1 MLRLGTCR
9 VPLRSPRR
17 YHSTKTKTLKVA
29 VEGCCHGKLDDIYKQ
44 VASMERKG
52 KYKVDLLLICGDFQ
66 ATRNVQDLECMAVPP
81 KHKHLNDFPKY
92 YSGQKRAPILT
103 VFIGGNHEASNYLAE
118 LHYGGWVAPNQYY
131 LGRSGCI
138 QVNGVRIAGA
148 SGIYTEAQYENGY
161 FEKLP
166 YSQHALK
173 SIYRIRQYDIY
184 KLSLLTKPHIF
195 LSHDWPQ
202 GITEHG
208 DLAALLRDKPA
219 FKSEIADGTFGGPPL
234 MDLLKALQPEWWF
247 AAHMHTLF
255 KATVKHDDS
264 VTNFTALDKCLP
276 GRKCLE
282 VIDVPAMAGTTKL
295 TFDPEWLAI
304 TRALQSFFNQV
315 QSRAL
320 LPPQHLSSQL
330 VKRHLEWVLEH
341 IGEDRP
347 VGSVQKFRPTA
358 PGPTGRDNSRQPSAY
373 FNQQTEA
380 FCDMLRIPDLINP
393 RTSFWS

>member
-17 YHSTKTKTLKVA
+17 YYSTKTLKVA

-66 ATRNVQDLECMAVPP
+66 ATRNAQDLECMAVPP

-92 YSGQKRAPILT
+92 YTGQKTAPILT

-148 SGIYTEAQYENGY
+148 SGIYAEKQYENGY

-166 YSQHALK
+166 YNQHALK
-173 SIYRIRQYDIY
+173 SIYRIRQYDIR
-184 KLSLLTKPHIF
+184 KLSLLTNPHVF

-202 GITEHG
+202 GIIEHG
-208 DLAALLRDKPA
+208 DLAALLRAKPA
-219 FKSEIADGTFGGPPL
+219 FTSEIADGTFGALPL

-247 AAHMHTLF
+247 AAHMHALF

-276 GRKCLE
+276 RRKCLE

-304 TRALQSFFNQV
+304 TRAFQPFFNQS
-315 QSRAL
+315 QPRAL
-320 LPPQHLSSQL
+320 LPPEQLSSQL
-330 VKRHLEWVLEH
+330 VKKHLQWVLEH
-341 IGEDRP
+341 VGEDRP
-347 VGSVQKFRPTA
+347 VGSVQKFQPTA
-358 PGPTGRDNSRQPSAY
+358 PGPTRGESRRQPSAY

-380 FCDMLRIPDLINP
+380 FCDMLHIPDLINP